1 MRSISIYPYLTRLQ
15 VAKFA
20 LAGGNFDRRTKFRR
34 NKIISYQVVRIE
46 QFNKGSLGKIGG
58 ETERTSKHHRNEDID
73 SERTSL
79 NLYFKKSEG
88 GLTAQ
93 WKKTM
98 QELNATFR
106 EKKKSVAFEGMII
119 TSDTAF
125 FERLGWKKGKD
136 TPYAVMEFFN
146 RCYEFALQ
154 SIGYKGTDKNILSA
168 VIHLDEKT
176 PHLQLYYIP
185 VVDTTKKKVYEK
197 GADGKVLRN
206 EKGSPIQKKDEHGKS
221 VYECIPLEQ
230 PKLCSSDFWGERG
243 GQLSY
248 GNLQDSFYE
257 RISVHYSLDRGEVG
271 SNKKHTTKY
280 QYEKAK
286 QEAELAALTDDKAH
300 AEEVIQEAQTAV
312 ATRDKALEELK
323 PMQEYLDAFHEAL
336 SGNLPLSPT
345 KLRKMI
351 VGLTTEYKR
360 LEEEKKI
367 TDKDRENLFNEL
379 QKAERRIPELEK
391 YKEFVAFVN
400 EYAPDKLDEAK
411 RTATERK
418 NAPKPPFKFKS
429 SDWHK

>member
-1 MRSISIYPYLTRLQ
+1 M
-15 VAKFA
+15 
-20 LAGGNFDRRTKFRR
+20 
-34 NKIISYQVVRIE
+34 
-46 QFNKGSLGKIGG
+46 GKIGG
-58 ETERTSKHHRNEDID
+58 ETERTSKHNRNEDID
-73 SERTSL
+73 SERTPL

-125 FERLGWKKGKD
+125 FERLGWEKGKD

-154 SIGYKGTDKNILSA
+154 EIGYKGTDKNILSA
-168 VIHLDEKT
+168 VIHVDEKT
-176 PHLQLYYIP
+176 PHLQLYYVP
-185 VVDTTKKKVYEK
+185 VVDTAKKKVYEK

-221 VYECIPLEQ
+221 VYEYVPLEQ
-230 PKLCSSDFWGERG
+230 PKLCSSDFWSERG

-248 GNLQDSFYE
+248 GNMQDSFHE
-257 RISVHYSLDRGEVG
+257 QIGVHYGLDRGEVG

-280 QYEKAK
+280 QWQKQK
-286 QEAELAALTDDKAH
+286 QEAELASLEQEKVH
-300 AEEVIQEAQTAV
+300 AEEVIQEAQKAV
-312 ATRDKALEELK
+312 ATRDKALEEIKLL
-323 PMQEYLDAFHEAL
+323 QEYLDAFKEAK
-336 SGNLPLSPT
+336 SGNLPLSPA

-367 TDKDRENLFNEL
+367 TDKDRENLFNL
-379 QKAERRIPELEK
+379 LRQAEQRIPELEK
-391 YKEFVAFVN
+391 HKEFLLFLT
-400 EYAPDKLDEAK
+400 EYAPDKLEEAK

-418 NAPKPPFKFKS
+418 NAPKPPLKSKSNGWFK
-429 SDWHK
+429 

>member
-1 MRSISIYPYLTRLQ
+1 MQGAIIT
-15 VAKFA
+15 
-20 LAGGNFDRRTKFRR
+20 GG
-34 NKIISYQVVRIE
+34 NKIISYQVVRVE
-46 QFNKGSLGKIGG
+46 QFTKGSLGKIGG

-73 SERTSL
+73 SERTPL
-79 NLYFKKSEG
+79 NLYFKKSDG

-93 WKKTM
+93 WKKTT

-106 EKKKSVAFEGMII
+106 EKKKSTAFEGMII

-125 FERLGWKKGKD
+125 FERLGWKKGEE

-146 RCYEFALQ
+146 RCYEFALKK
-154 SIGYKGTDKNILSA
+154 IGYKGTDKSILSA
-168 VIHLDEKT
+168 VIHVDEKT

-185 VVDTTKKKVYEK
+185 VVDTAKKKVYEK

-221 VYECIPLEQ
+221 IYEYVSLEQ
-230 PKLCSSDFWGERG
+230 PKLCSSDFWSERG

-257 RISVHYSLDRGEVG
+257 RISVHYGLDRGEVG

-280 QYEKAK
+280 QWQKAQ
-286 QEAELAALTDDKAH
+286 QEAELAALNDEKVH
-300 AEEVIQEAQTAV
+300 AESIIQEAETAV
-312 ATRDKALEELK
+312 ETRDKALEEMK
-323 PMQEYLDAFHEAL
+323 PLQEYLDAFKEAM
-336 SGNLPLSPT
+336 SGELPFSPS
-345 KLRKMI
+345 KLKKMLI
-351 VGLTTEYKR
+351 GLMTEYKR

-367 TDKDRENLFNEL
+367 TDKDRENLFSEL

-391 YKEFVAFVN
+391 YKEFLLFLS
-400 EYAPDKLDEAK
+400 EYAPDKLEEAK

-418 NAPKPPFKFKS
+418 NAPKPPFKSKS
-429 SDWHK
+429 NGWHK

>member
-1 MRSISIYPYLTRLQ
+1 MQGTIFT
-15 VAKFA
+15 
-20 LAGGNFDRRTKFRR
+20 GG
-34 NKIISYQVVRIE
+34 NKIISYQVVRVE
-46 QFNKGSLGKIGG
+46 QFTKGSLGKIGA
-58 ETERTSKHHRNEDID
+58 EAERTSVHNRNEDID
-73 SERTSL
+73 SERTPL
-79 NLYFKKSEG
+79 NLYFKRSEG

-119 TSDTAF
+119 TSDTEF
-125 FERLGWKKGKD
+125 FERLGWKKGEE

-146 RCYEFALQ
+146 RCYEFTLKK
-154 SIGYKGTDKNILSA
+154 IGYNGTDKNILSA
-168 VIHLDEKT
+168 VIHVDEKT

-185 VVDTTKKKVYEK
+185 IVDTAKKKVYEK

-206 EKGSPIQKKDEHGKS
+206 EKGSPIQKKDERGKS
-221 VYECIPLEQ
+221 VYEYVPLEQ
-230 PKLCSSDFWGERG
+230 PKLCSSDFWSERG

-248 GNLQDSFYE
+248 GNMQDSFHE
-257 RISVHYSLDRGEVG
+257 QIGIHYGLDRGEVG

-280 QYEKAK
+280 QWQKQK
-286 QEAELAALTDDKAH
+286 QEAELAALADERVH
-300 AEEVIQEAQTAV
+300 AEELIQEAQTAV
-312 ATRDKALEELK
+312 ETRDKALEEMK
-323 PMQEYLDAFHEAL
+323 PLQEYLDAFKEAM

-351 VGLTTEYKR
+351 IGLTTEYKR

-367 TDKDRENLFNEL
+367 TDKDRENLFSEL

-391 YKEFVAFVN
+391 YKEFVSFIN

-418 NAPKPPFKFKS
+418 NAPKPPTSTKLNWWSK
-429 SDWHK
+429 

>member
-1 MRSISIYPYLTRLQ
+1 MSVEHYSLEEI
-15 VAKFA
+15 
-20 LAGGNFDRRTKFRR
+20 
-34 NKIISYQVVRIE
+34 IISYQVVRIE

-73 SERTSL
+73 SERTPL
-79 NLYFKKSEG
+79 NLYFKKSDG

-98 QELNATFR
+98 NELNATFR

-119 TSDTAF
+119 TSDTEF
-125 FERLGWKKGKD
+125 FERFGWKKGED

-154 SIGYKGTDKNILSA
+154 EIGYKGTDKNILSA

-185 VVDTTKKKVYEK
+185 IVDTAKKKVYEK

-206 EKGSPIQKKDEHGKS
+206 EKGSPVQKKDEHGKS
-221 VYECIPLEQ
+221 VYEYVSLEQ

-243 GQLSY
+243 RQLSY
-248 GNLQDSFYE
+248 GNLQDSFHE
-257 RISVHYSLDRGEVG
+257 QIGVHYGLDRGEVG

-280 QYEKAK
+280 QWQKQK
-286 QEAELAALTDDKAH
+286 QEAELASLEADKVH
-300 AEEVIQEAQTAV
+300 AEEVIGQAQIAV
-312 ATRDKALEELK
+312 ETRDKALEELK
-323 PMQEYLDAFHEAL
+323 PLQGYLDAFKEAM

-351 VGLTTEYKR
+351 IGLTTEYKR
-360 LEEEKKI
+360 LEKEKLIK
-367 TDKDRENLFNEL
+367 DKDSENLFNL
-379 QKAERRIPELEK
+379 LRQAEHRIPELEK
-391 YKEFVAFVN
+391 HKEFLLFLS

-418 NAPKPPFKFKS
+418 NAQKPPVKTSKNWWS
-429 SDWHK
+429 K

>member
-1 MRSISIYPYLTRLQ
+1 MSVEHYSLEEI
-15 VAKFA
+15 
-20 LAGGNFDRRTKFRR
+20 
-34 NKIISYQVVRIE
+34 IISYQVVRIE

-73 SERTSL
+73 SERTPL
-79 NLYFKKSEG
+79 NLYFKRSEG

-98 QELNATFR
+98 NELNATFR

-119 TSDTAF
+119 TSGTEF
-125 FERLGWKKGKD
+125 FERLGWEKGEE

-146 RCYEFALQ
+146 RCYEFALRE
-154 SIGYKGTDKNILSA
+154 IGYKGTDKNILSA

-185 VVDTTKKKVYEK
+185 IVDTAKKKVYEK

-221 VYECIPLEQ
+221 VYEYVSLEQ

-248 GNLQDSFYE
+248 GNLQDSFHE
-257 RISVHYSLDRGEVG
+257 QIGVHYGLDRGEVG

-280 QYEKAK
+280 QWQKAQ
-286 QEAELAALTDDKAH
+286 QEAELASLEQEKVH
-300 AEEVIQEAQTAV
+300 AEEVIEQAQTAV
-312 ATRDKALEELK
+312 ATRDKALVELK
-323 PMQEYLDAFHEAL
+323 PLQGYLDAFHEAM

-351 VGLTTEYKR
+351 VGLTTEYRR

-367 TDKDRENLFNEL
+367 TDKDRENLFSEL

-418 NAPKPPFKFKS
+418 NAPKPPFKSKS
-429 SDWHK
+429 NGWHK

>member
-1 MRSISIYPYLTRLQ
+1 MH
-15 VAKFA
+15 
-20 LAGGNFDRRTKFRR
+20 N
-34 NKIISYQVVRIE
+34 
-46 QFNKGSLGKIGG
+46 
-58 ETERTSKHHRNEDID
+58 RNEDID
-73 SERTSL
+73 SERTPL
-79 NLYFKKSEG
+79 NLYFKRSEG
-88 GLTAQ
+88 ALTAQ

-119 TSDTAF
+119 TSDTEF
-125 FERLGWKKGKD
+125 FERLGWKKGEE

-154 SIGYKGTDKNILSA
+154 EIGYKGTDKNILSA
-168 VIHLDEKT
+168 VIHLDETT

-185 VVDTTKKKVYEK
+185 IVDTAKKKVYEK

-221 VYECIPLEQ
+221 IYEYVSLEQ
-230 PKLCSSDFWGERG
+230 PKLCGSDFWSERG

-248 GNLQDSFYE
+248 GNMQDSFHE
-257 RISVHYSLDRGEVG
+257 QIGIHYGLDRGEVG

-280 QYEKAK
+280 QWQKQK
-286 QEAELAALTDDKAH
+286 QEAELASLEQEKVH
-300 AEEVIQEAQTAV
+300 AEEVIQEAQKAV
-312 ATRDKALEELK
+312 ATRDKALEEIKLL
-323 PMQEYLDAFHEAL
+323 QEYLDAFKEAK
-336 SGNLPLSPT
+336 SGNLPLSPA

-367 TDKDRENLFNEL
+367 TDKERENLFSEL

-391 YKEFVAFVN
+391 YKEFVSFIN

-418 NAPKPPFKFKS
+418 NAPKPPVKS
-429 SDWHK
+429 TKNWWSK